1 MTELQLY
8 PCVDWDRN
16 EFVCRDA
23 DIGDPVN
30 LFGAVAARP
39 EDLRLQ
45 RLEIIQTQLFP
56 DSYGKWEMT
65 WGTLTQ
71 SPSIGYDGTAYDVAV
86 TPGSVYSAAVW
97 LRRNNNGS
105 GSVSVSLVDTAGT
118 VATVST
124 TAIIDTAYTQV
135 AVSGT
140 VSGTAAYIAL
150 HDPTLPQSY
159 LMFATGPMIVAG
171 TVVPDGFNCGTL
183 SLYENLRP
191 YTIDARWNTG
201 FTAPY
206 KYVSDLERCTLTLNN
221 RSKMFSPENT
231 SSPLAG
237 HLKSDYQLWLY
248 GKRGS
253 QWEHMLLAWID
264 SINPLPGNNGPKTA
278 TIEASG
284 GRRFFEG
291 KEPYVSIVLNA
302 TALEIVGHYL
312 DSINY
317 PGFTFAPLLPPM
329 TPEPWRRTYPY
340 APDNYDETQ
349 DILDIIADV
358 TGAEQGKFY
367 LDRGGTAQFRY
378 PHQIDRGGTLHL
390 DNTFITGQY
399 SYGDKIE
406 NAVSVMQRRRR
417 VSSGTADLLWQQ
429 DGTLTLD
436 PYEIDTIRAL
446 FRDPTVENVKV
457 SALNPYLT
465 YTAERGVGATL
476 ATPSA
481 QSVEIVIQNT
491 RRNEKNVTAME
502 VRGKK
507 ITTFDEVKYMV
518 VDSASISEHGDHAA
532 LYDFRIVS
540 ARAHARNLANVLL
553 ERFSAPRGAF
563 KWVLVKALQSDA
575 IAQAILTTKFGARI
589 RVTDDQTDH
598 DDYYTVIGEMH
609 AVDTALKDWDCTWI
623 LEPLY
628 GVWTLDDPALG
639 RLDHN
644 LISPV

>member
-16 EFVCRDA
+16 EFVCREAVA
-23 DIGDPVN
+23 DDPVN
-30 LFGAVAARP
+30 LFGSSAVALDTLVKRNYAVGTRSGSGSP
-39 EDLRLQ
+39 
-45 RLEIIQTQLFP
+45 
-56 DSYGKWEMT
+56 YGTADMVW
-65 WGTLTQ
+65 
-71 SPSIGYDGTAYDVAV
+71 SIPADIGYDGTVYAIPA
-86 TPGSVYSAAVW
+86 TPGSVYTASLWMKHSDIVNAGTA
-97 LRRNNNGS
+97 
-105 GSVSVSLVDTAGT
+105 SVSLMDTSGT
-118 VATVST
+118 LATVGPLTITHSDYVRFD
-124 TAIIDTAYTQV
+124 I
-135 AVSGT
+135 
-140 VSGTAAYIAL
+140 SGTAVGTAIYIRT
-150 HDPTLPQSY
+150 HSY
-159 LMFATGPMIVAG
+159 SAPVGGETVLAAGPMIVAG
-171 TVVPDGFNCGTL
+171 ASAPTGFNCGTL

-221 RSKMFSPENT
+221 QSKMFSPENA

-237 HLKSDYQLWLY
+237 HLKSDYQVWLF
-248 GKRGS
+248 GKFGAT
-253 QWEHMLLAWID
+253 WEHLMLAWID
-264 SINPLPGNNGPKTA
+264 SINPLPGMNGPKTA

-284 GRRFFEG
+284 ARRFFEG
-291 KEPYVSIVLNA
+291 KEPYVSIVLNK
-302 TALEIVGHYL
+302 TALEIVDHYL

-317 PGFTFAPLLPPM
+317 PGFTFDPPRPGT
-329 TPEPWRRTYPY
+329 TPEAWQRTYPY

-378 PHQIDRGGTLHL
+378 PHQVDTGGTLHL
-390 DNTFITGQY
+390 DNTFVTGQY

-406 NAVSVMQRRRR
+406 NNVSMMQRRRR

-465 YTAERGVGATL
+465 YTAETGVGATL
-476 ATPSA
+476 ATTSA

-491 RRNEKNVTAME
+491 RANEKNVTAME

-507 ITTFDEVKYMV
+507 ISTFDEVKYTV
-518 VDSASISEHGDHAA
+518 VDSASITNHGDRAA

-540 ARAHARNLANVLL
+540 ARAHARNLANMLL

-609 AVDTALKDWDCTWI
+609 QVDTALKDWDCTWI

-628 GVWTLDDPALG
+628 GAFTLDDTALG
-639 RLDHN
+639 ILNRNYLA
-644 LISPV
+644 P